1 MKVLKVFVLGL
12 LYGWLVKFTIDRIYR
27 DNKIADN
34 TKENIFLKEHIRSLE
49 TALQPKSLEAQSVS
63 RPVTQPVEQSGPVQT
78 GTRKDDLKRIKGVG
92 PAIEKRLN
100 NAGIYTF
107 AEIAQLTP
115 EELQERL
122 GNTKLISIST
132 GNLIAQATKLAR
144 QK

>member
-1 MKVLKVFVLGL
+1 MKAIGAFLLGL
-12 LYGWLVKFTIDRIYR
+12 ITGWLAKTMVADADLRQRIQAFANENSFLKDRIR
-27 DNKIADN
+27 SFEVQNK
-34 TKENIFLKEHIRSLE
+34 
-49 TALQPKSLEAQSVS
+49 PKSLEAKSVTRS
-63 RPVTQPVEQSGPVQT
+63 VTQPVEQSGPVQT

-122 GNTKLISIST
+122 GNIKLISIST
-132 GNLIAQATKLAR
+132 GNLIAQAKKLAR

>member
-1 MKVLKVFVLGL
+1 MKTIGAFLLGL
-12 LYGWLVKFTIDRIYR
+12 FTGWLVKSM
-27 DNKIADN
+27 IADADWRQRIQAFAN
-34 TKENIFLKEHIRSLE
+34 ENSFLQDRIRSLE
-49 TALQPKSLEAQSVS
+49 VQTKPKSLETKSLTRS
-63 RPVTQPVEQSGPVQT
+63 VTQAVEQSGPIQT

-100 NAGIYTF
+100 DAGIYTF

-132 GNLIAQATKLAR
+132 GNLIAQAKKLAR